1 LGEDDSVTTIAEL
14 EALYRRRYFAF
25 ARVAAAI
32 AGDPARGADAVHDAF
47 ANAIAALGSYRREGP
62 LEAWVWRI
70 VIRAATAARS
80 QERVAGAPPSSN
92 GSGAPLDEGAPIRAL
107 VAALPERQ
115 RLAVFLRYFA
125 DLDYRAIAAALDV
138 EVGTVSATLNAAH
151 RALRRSLEEATL

>member
-1 LGEDDSVTTIAEL
+1 MTTTAEL
-14 EALYRRRYFAF
+14 EALYRQRYPAF

-32 AGDPARGADAVHDAF
+32 AGDEARGADAVHDGF
-47 ANAIAALGSYRREGP
+47 ANAIASLGSYRAEAS

-80 QERVAGAPPSSN
+80 RDLPWEPPSSN
-92 GSGAPLDEGAPIRAL
+92 GNGAALDEGAPIRAL

-125 DLDYRAIAAALDV
+125 DLDYRAIAATLGI

-151 RALRRSLEEATL
+151 RALRHSLEEARS